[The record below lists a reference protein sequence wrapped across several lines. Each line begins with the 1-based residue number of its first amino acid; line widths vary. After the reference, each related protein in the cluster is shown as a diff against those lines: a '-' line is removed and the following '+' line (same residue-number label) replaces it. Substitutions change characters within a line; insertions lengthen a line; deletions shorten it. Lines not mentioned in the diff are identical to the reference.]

1 MLNEARLRAAAKGF
15 RALFF
20 QALEEDQSYERR
32 LCSLLSMEMP
42 STAESESYEWLG
54 DIPGMEE
61 WIGERPMKDLAAY
74 GQLVVNKSWANG
86 IKVKR
91 ATIEDDKLGQVM
103 PRIRTLAE
111 AYWRKR
117 WELVLA
123 VITGGKTL
131 TGYDGQYFI
140 GTGHTEKNSGTQINL
155 DTDLLDADAYAE
167 ARYKLAGFKTD
178 EGRVLNLRGTHLLVC
193 PALEADAREI
203 LIASQNSSGA
213 TNIWSGTA
221 ELVVVPGLDGGGM
234 TSLKAWALCDLSKP
248 LKPVIDQIREPVQ
261 FAAQESPTNEAVFL
275 YDEFR
280 YGANYRGNAG
290 PGLWQLIY
298 MSDGSGS

>member
-1 MLNEARLRAAAKGF
+1 MLHESRLRAAARSF

-20 QALEEDQSYERR
+20 QALEQDQSYERR
-32 LCSLLSMEMP
+32 MCSLLSMEMP
-42 STAESESYEWLG
+42 STGDVESYEWLG
-54 DIPGMEE
+54 DIPGMQE

-74 GQLVVNKSWANG
+74 GQLITNKSWANG

-91 ATIEDDKLGQVM
+91 ATIEDDRLGQVM
-103 PRIRTLAE
+103 PRIRSLAE

-131 TGYDGQYFI
+131 ACYDGTYFI
-140 GTGHTEKNSGTQINL
+140 GSSHYEKNSGTQVNL
-155 DTDLLDADAYAE
+155 DTDLLDATAYAE
-167 ARYKLAGFKTD
+167 ARQKLSTFVTD

-193 PALEADAREI
+193 PALEATAREI
-203 LIASQNSSGA
+203 LIASQNSAGA

-234 TSLKAWALCDLSKP
+234 TANKAWALCDLSKP

-261 FAAQESPTNEAVFL
+261 FAAQEQPTNEAVFL

-280 YGANYRGNAG
+280 YGANYRGNSG